1 MGRSAKPVGGRGKT
15 RVGVSRQEE
24 DNAHGEGRDST
35 RAAAPAGTWVPQVP
49 FPAAPP
55 DAGRK

>member
-1 MGRSAKPVGGRGKT
+1 MPVGGRGKT